1 MIGFVAWSVYR
12 SFRQERLNRALI
24 TALQQR
30 QSVVVIDLLAQGAD
44 PNTHEM
50 PPVSPSLQQSLKDLF
65 RRLTG
70 KSSGQ
75 KEAGASALT
84 WAVDQGDTVSV
95 QALLARGARDVEA
108 RVIDPDGAALET
120 FRPILLVAAK
130 QGNREIVRAL
140 LDHGANVEARDSRG
154 ETALMKVIEGPEDI
168 ISYRHPADII
178 RFHQM
183 YREVMDL
190 LLDRGADIEA
200 IDTQGKT
207 VLWYATQYRG
217 NVAADESTLTDLL
230 ARHAD
235 PNHVDK
241 EGRWTPFNTAVYND
255 DLPLVKAML
264 AKGADI
270 NSTKGESPLLM
281 ALEPDTFEDHTHSPD
296 PNNHAPNLPLLRFLL
311 AHGADVHARK
321 RDNDRGLPQVYVA
334 SAHPTPL
341 LMAADLAQG
350 ASQQKALQLLLAH
363 GADIEERDAYNRT
376 ALMVVAE
383 QSVPSI
389 VAFLLDHRASIEA
402 RDHAGNTAL
411 HYAVGADNRNT
422 VALLLKRGA
431 KINARNAVGET
442 PFACAQSDAVKT
454 LLKQQGGHR

>member
-1 MIGFVAWSVYR
+1 
-12 SFRQERLNRALI
+12 
-24 TALQQR
+24 
-30 QSVVVIDLLAQGAD
+30 
-44 PNTHEM
+44 
-50 PPVSPSLQQSLKDLF
+50 LKDLF
-65 RRLTG
+65 HRFTR
-70 KSSGQ
+70 KSPGQQDSG
-75 KEAGASALT
+75 ACALSL
-84 WAVDQGDTVSV
+84 AVRQGDAVST

-108 RVIDPDGAALET
+108 WVIDPDGAGVDT

-140 LDHGANVEARDSRG
+140 LDHGANVEARDSSR

-168 ISYRHPADII
+168 LAFRSSEERT
-178 RFHQM
+178 RFCQM

-190 LLDRGADIEA
+190 LLDRGADIETV
-200 IDTQGKT
+200 DGEGKT
-207 VLWYATQYRG
+207 VLRYATQYQTQVIDE
-217 NVAADESTLTDLL
+217 NTVADLL
-230 ARHAD
+230 AHHAD
-235 PNHVDK
+235 PNHADK

-255 DLPLVKAML
+255 DLPLVKRML

-270 NSTKGESPLLM
+270 NSNQGETPLLM
-281 ALEPDTFEDHTHSPD
+281 ALEPDTFEDHTHSFD
-296 PNNHAPNLPLLRFLL
+296 PLNHAPNPPMLRFLL
-311 AHGADVHARK
+311 AHGSDVHARK

-350 ASQQKALQLLLAH
+350 ASQQEALQLLLAH

-383 QSVPSI
+383 RSVPSI
-389 VAFLLDHRASIEA
+389 VAFLLDHRATIEA

-411 HYAVGADNRNT
+411 HYAVGAANRNT